1 MKKRSKFFSVM
12 KMNLEKL
19 VKILGEIYS
28 EKENVKV
35 KFTLIER
42 SDANVSDKILRS
54 SARSIEKCAES
65 K

>member
-1 MKKRSKFFSVM
+1 
-12 KMNLEKL
+12 MNLEKL
-19 VKILGEIYS
+19 FKVLGEIYS
-28 EKENVKV
+28 EKENVKI

-54 SARSIEKCAES
+54 SARSIKKCTES

>member
-1 MKKRSKFFSVM
+1 
-12 KMNLEKL
+12 MNLEKL
-19 VKILGEIYS
+19 FKVLGEIYS

-42 SDANVSDKILRS
+42 SDANVSDKLLS
-54 SARSIEKCAES
+54 SSTRSIRKCAKS